1 MHQKVLRDAH
11 KNAKNTPPPTI
22 SLICGESPNPFN
34 INFANTAHT
43 NK

>member
-11 KNAKNTPPPTI
+11 KNAKNTPPTI